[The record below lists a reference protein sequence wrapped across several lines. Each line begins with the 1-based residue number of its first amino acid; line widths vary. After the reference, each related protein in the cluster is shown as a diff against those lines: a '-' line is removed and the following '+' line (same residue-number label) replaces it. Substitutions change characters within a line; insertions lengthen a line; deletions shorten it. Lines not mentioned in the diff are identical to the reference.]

1 MSSTRKVRRLR
12 DRDQVDSNPLFLPWN
27 DDGERVHPHSRRHI
41 ANAFLNNDP
50 GKVAR
55 IQHTIPQKSN
65 HETRGN
71 RSITVNRSLGR
82 TVVHNEADEKE
93 NFGRMSTRERAFLS
107 DAVTQITHDASDH
120 ETSSIYHTAVE
131 ESFSQG
137 DGAESEFELNSS
149 FNQDSLNTSPMALRC
164 KNRVRQHPGGS
175 RGALEA
181 LRPLNADNPG
191 RQQVAHVSNKGRMQT
206 SESSQTRQDQ
216 EDESFHPHHPG
227 QESDLEID
235 LERLRIS
242 LRDFSHDDAEQ
253 EGGRGKRKAF
263 GTQSENSQT
272 KDEGNCVKP
281 LSPRKEAPL
290 KVKAPTKGKAKK
302 TAKKAFDAEKHSIAE
317 QFLLELDTEITHG
330 EILKMTKLT
339 GGVKLVWSKT
349 LNTTAGRANW
359 KREMIRSKQADG
371 MVVAVSYKHHASI
384 ELAEKVIDD
393 ENRLLNV
400 LAHEFCHLANFMV
413 TGVTDNPHG
422 KEFKKWAAKCS
433 LAFGNSRGIKV
444 TTKHTYDID
453 FKYVWECTGCSS
465 EYKRHSKSIEP
476 HRHRCGSCGCT
487 LKQTKPVPRGGGAAS
502 GKPSA
507 YQIFVKEQ
515 MRIVRG
521 ENPGSPQKEVLRI
534 VAKRWADTKEHLP
547 AASKI
552 EVGKIENKPGPD
564 SRHVGV

>member
-65 HETRGN
+65 HETR
-71 RSITVNRSLGR
+71 
-82 TVVHNEADEKE
+82 
-93 NFGRMSTRERAFLS
+93 
-107 DAVTQITHDASDH
+107 VTQITHDASDH

-164 KNRVRQHPGGS
+164 KNRVRQH
-175 RGALEA
+175 
-181 LRPLNADNPG
+181 PG